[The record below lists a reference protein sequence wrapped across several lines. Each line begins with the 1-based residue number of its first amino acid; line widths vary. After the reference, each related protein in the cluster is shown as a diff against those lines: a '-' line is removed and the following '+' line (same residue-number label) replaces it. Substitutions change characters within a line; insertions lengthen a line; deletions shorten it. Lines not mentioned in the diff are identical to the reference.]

1 MVQNDPNNNLEANQQ
16 IDSKLNI
23 STDVLK
29 IFMAYLQLKHNKVHD
44 VSKISPEAL
53 LNSILLYDE
62 SDWVI
67 FNHFLNSGVQNKIIE
82 TLKKKM

>member
-29 IFMAYLQLKHNKVHD
+29 IFMAYL
-44 VSKISPEAL
+44 
-53 LNSILLYDE
+53 
-62 SDWVI
+62 
-67 FNHFLNSGVQNKIIE
+67 
-82 TLKKKM
+82 